1 MAWSSALIYGA
12 SYSPK
17 LQDSFTISSGLLR
30 PAKLL
35 RGPALLTTYLT
46 MACFPSPC
54 LTASYSLA
62 SAQCLHRSVAP
73 ESLSEIACHGAAR
86 PLMGFHSM
94 PDTAD
99 AELSAH

>member
-1 MAWSSALIYGA
+1 MAWSSHLIYGA
-12 SYSPK
+12 SYPPK

-54 LTASYSLA
+54 LATHWRARNASTD
-62 SAQCLHRSVAP
+62 R
-73 ESLSEIACHGAAR
+73 
-86 PLMGFHSM
+86 
-94 PDTAD
+94 
-99 AELSAH
+99 